1 MCSSKIMWLN
11 IHTTKANNLKKKKIT
26 NFYSKT
32 GITIHTGNMINENVR
47 EPWKKYDL
55 EPYIFY

>member
-1 MCSSKIMWLN
+1 MWLN
-11 IHTTKANNLKKKKIT
+11 IHTTQGQQSKKKKKIT